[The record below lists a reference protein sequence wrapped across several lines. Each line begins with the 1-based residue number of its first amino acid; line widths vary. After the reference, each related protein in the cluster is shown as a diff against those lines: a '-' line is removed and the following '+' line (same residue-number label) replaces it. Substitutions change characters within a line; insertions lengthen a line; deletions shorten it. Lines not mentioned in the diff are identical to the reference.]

1 MSSVQLLDFE
11 DIGLLVRHGRL
22 YAIPVRQ
29 ASVLPAASFG
39 FGLTADTLAVRLTV
53 PAAGSVENFHL
64 KAGVPCRAHHKKG
77 AVKTTP
83 SSYLN
88 NSLSHLFNQ

>member
-11 DIGLLVRHGRL
+11 DNCLLVRHGRL

-39 FGLTADTLAVRLTV
+39 FGLATDTLAVRLTV

-64 KAGVPCRAHHKKG
+64 QAGVPCRAHNKKG
-77 AVKTTP
+77 LF
-83 SSYLN
+83 Y
-88 NSLSHLFNQ
+88 SHKIRPFII

>member
-11 DIGLLVRHGRL
+11 DNCLLVRHDRL

-39 FGLTADTLAVRLTV
+39 FGLATDTLAVQLTV

-64 KAGVPCRAHHKKG
+64 QAGVPCRAHNKK
-77 AVKTTP
+77 A
-83 SSYLN
+83 L
-88 NSLSHLFNQ
+88 